1 MLSALSL
8 IEELYAKVPI
18 FTLENDM
25 SEQGVKVAFEAL
37 TGKDYENKRI

>member
-8 IEELYAKVPI
+8 IEELYAIVPI

-37 TGKDYENKRI
+37 TGLEYEKHKI